1 MLSLLKLF
9 SKSPFAPLQ
18 IHMDKVANCVGKVK
32 EIFLALQDKD
42 YKKVESLSK
51 QISDLE
57 HEADLTKNDIRNHL
71 TKGLFL
77 VVDRR
82 DLLEILSIQ
91 DSIADKAE
99 DIGVILSLRPLLFEE
114 MFQTDFN
121 SFLEKNLQSFQGV
134 MHVVRELDELLE
146 TSFGGL
152 EAEKVKQMVEKV
164 AYLEH
169 EADLLQQKLLHK
181 LYNDCDHLSPPLFH
195 IWNKIFEEVG
205 ALSNLSEKLAN
216 RIRMLLEVK

>member
-32 EIFLALQDKD
+32 EIFTALQNKD
-42 YKKVESLSK
+42 YKKVETISK

-57 HEADLTKNDIRNHL
+57 HEADLTKQDIRNHM

-77 VVDRR
+77 LVDRR
-82 DLLEILSIQ
+82 DLLQILSIQ

-99 DIGVILSLRPLLFEE
+99 DIAVIVSLRPLVFESI
-114 MFQTDFN
+114 FQEDFN
-121 SFLEKNLQSFQGV
+121 HFLEKNLQSFLGV
-134 MHVVRELDELLE
+134 MQVIRELEELLE

-169 EADLLQQKLLHK
+169 EAALIQQKLLRK
-181 LYNDCDHLSPPLFH
+181 LYNQCDHLSPPLFH
-195 IWNKIFEEVG
+195 MWNKIFEEVG